1 MAYVPYFKD
10 RVVQYPGRLKLTDV
24 DTGVEMTVDVERAE
38 GNITAAGTLINA
50 DNLDYGTTLGYVQ
63 LDTSAAAGTTDG
75 DLYRALQALGW
86 DGDCIEE

>member
-24 DTGVEMTVDVERAE
+24 DTGNEMTVNVERAE
-38 GNITAAGTLINA
+38 GTVTAAGTLLSA
-50 DNLDYGTTLGYVQ
+50 ENLDHGTTLGYVQ

-75 DLYRALQALGW
+75 DLYRALQSLGW
-86 DGDCIEE
+86 LSDCVES